1 MPPASVAHAYQALVR
16 TVEQDDMLGV
26 RQPVN
31 AFEAMHGAAFLR
43 NEAFFAPDLLPPV
56 LLHPSGQPNANWL
69 YGRTRASPLAD
80 AAYKPGKFDLFGK
93 RRHDAHADWGGDHA
107 VQRASSPS
115 RRCSTA
121 GARGAHDPGGARLL
135 GAARAA

>member
-56 LLHPSGQPNANWL
+56 LLHTSGRVNAT
-69 YGRTRASPLAD
+69 G
-80 AAYKPGKFDLFGK
+80 
-93 RRHDAHADWGGDHA
+93 
-107 VQRASSPS
+107 
-115 RRCSTA
+115 ST
-121 GARGAHDPGGARLL
+121 
-135 GAARAA
+135 AARARRRLRTRGTSRASLTCSVGVATTAS